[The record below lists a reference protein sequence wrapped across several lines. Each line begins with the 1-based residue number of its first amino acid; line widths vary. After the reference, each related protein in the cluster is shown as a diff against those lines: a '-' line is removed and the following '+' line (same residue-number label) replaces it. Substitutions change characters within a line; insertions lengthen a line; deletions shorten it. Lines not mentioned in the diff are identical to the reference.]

1 MSRIN
6 WAYVF
11 VFGIVALLVVLIGVS
26 LLGRA
31 YGGWGYGMM
40 GPGMLNWSFAPFG
53 WLVMIFMWL
62 IPLTFLAL
70 LVAGIV
76 WLVRAISGQG
86 GTYPQ
91 SSLRQPF
98 DGRVSRAQDRAQDTA
113 ATGACPACGQLI
125 QSNWRN
131 CPFCGE
137 TLI

>member
-6 WAYVF
+6 WAYVI

-40 GPGMLNWSFAPFG
+40 GPGMMSWGFAPFG
-53 WLVMIFMWL
+53 WLIMIFMWL

-70 LVAGIV
+70 LVAGVV
-76 WLVRAISGQG
+76 WLVRAIGGQEG
-86 GTYPQ
+86 ARRQSPVAGT
-91 SSLRQPF
+91 
-98 DGRVSRAQDRAQDTA
+98 
-113 ATGACPACGQLI
+113 CPACGQPI

>member
-6 WAYVF
+6 WAYVI

-40 GPGMLNWSFAPFG
+40 GPGMMSWGFAPFG
-53 WLVMIFMWL
+53 WLWMIFMWL
-62 IPLTFLAL
+62 IPLAFLAL
-70 LVAGIV
+70 LVAGVV
-76 WLVRAISGQG
+76 WLVQAIGGQG
-86 GTYPQ
+86 GAHRQ
-91 SSLRQPF
+91 SPVA
-98 DGRVSRAQDRAQDTA
+98 GT
-113 ATGACPACGQLI
+113 CPACGQPI
-125 QSNWRN
+125 QSNWRH